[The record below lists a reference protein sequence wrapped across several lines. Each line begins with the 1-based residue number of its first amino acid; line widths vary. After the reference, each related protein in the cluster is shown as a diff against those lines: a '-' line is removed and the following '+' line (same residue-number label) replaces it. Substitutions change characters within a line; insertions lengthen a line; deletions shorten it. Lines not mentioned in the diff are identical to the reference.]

1 MLTKKKF
8 MLKNEDVYF
17 DFDELYVQ
25 FYNAIQKET
34 FKMKS
39 KYGGLFSRNEIE
51 QQFTIELWNAFN
63 TYDYEMGTS
72 ISTHVHYRFALARRE
87 LVRNQFLTNKAKFRN
102 EAQSLDKEVFSQK
115 GDSIDLYDTASFS
128 EKVQTP
134 EEKLLDDDFLE
145 LVSSVC
151 KNEEDAD
158 LIRIMLDSKDFS
170 VQNYADKYD
179 MSRMGVYVRLKS
191 IKKKIKKLLD
201 EENLIG

>member
-17 DFDELYVQ
+17 DFEALYEQ
-25 FYNAIQKET
+25 FYQAIQKET

-39 KYGGLFSRNEIE
+39 KYGGLFSKNEIE

-63 TYDYEMGTS
+63 TYDYEIGTS
-72 ISTHVHYRFALARRE
+72 ISTHVYYRFALARRE

-102 EAQSLDKEVFSQK
+102 DAQSLDKELFSQK
-115 GDSIDLYDTASFS
+115 GDSVDLYDTASFS

-158 LIRIMLDSKDFS
+158 LIRVMLDSKDFS
-170 VQNYADKYD
+170 VQNYADKYGI
-179 MSRMGVYVRLKS
+179 SRMGAYVRLKS
-191 IKKKIKKLLD
+191 IKKKIEKILD
-201 EENLIG
+201 KENLIG

>member
-1 MLTKKKF
+1 MSKKKF

-39 KYGGLFSRNEIE
+39 KYGGLFSKNELE
-51 QQFTIELWNAFN
+51 QQFTIELWNAFD
-63 TYDYEMGTS
+63 TYNYEMGTS
-72 ISTHVHYRFALARRE
+72 ISTHIYYRFALARRE
-87 LVRNQFLTNKAKFRN
+87 LIRNQFLTNKAKFRN
-102 EAQSLDKEVFSQK
+102 ESQSLDKEIFSQK
-115 GDSIDLYDTASFS
+115 GDSIDLYDTGSFS

-151 KNEEDAD
+151 ENEADAD

-191 IKKKIKKLLD
+191 IKKKIKKVLD